1 MPALFVFLPDINS
14 IINIRIYCTVTV
26 NIKLEAI
33 ELWLYTAVIRPGTTD
48 PTVE

>member
-1 MPALFVFLPDINS
+1 MQALFVFLPDINS

-33 ELWLYTAVIRPGTTD
+33 ELWLYTSTTD